1 MGPRTESCRGREREC
16 AVSETG
22 TTWTIFQRATNAPAE
37 WAALGSGESDWR
49 VEAADMTR
57 K

>member
-1 MGPRTESCRGREREC
+1 MGPRTESCKGREREC

-57 K
+57 Q